1 MSLFRKKPASQADRL
16 AAFRLDSIPSRE
28 FTSELGDLLAELD
41 LDVQR
46 EKSAFIATVGG
57 RLLFLFWNDDDKV
70 LSGWTE
76 LDDTR
81 DAAELTTLLRRNL
94 DPWPLWFA
102 LDDADEDSMG
112 ARFKLPFDG
121 FDRAAALLALETAAG
136 LLGDDAVAERARAL
150 RGAAAGEM
158 EEQEANAR
166 TREALSAALQT
177 LGAERQPSATASG
190 RSRPRAAPCRRSR
203 ATPARASSSC
213 TSSTYEEGTENVPML
228 RWLLVASDWSGA
240 RLGLAELPGGDGA
253 FAACAVPALDLQPQ
267 ARRLRARAGPAARR
281 RLRRQDG
288 ARVSAE
294 MVITIAFYALLVFG
308 YFYAVG
314 KIWRGESEFDGD
326 DPPAFWPFSVELWR
340 GAGRAM
346 PVLGLGG
353 LILIGAGIVSDLV
366 GKDSPSYDLVMAIGT
381 VGLLLTILVGF
392 PIMYLNRP
400 KLFVPPIWRDDPP
413 IYPRRRAQG
422 PADQRRRDRG

>member
-16 AAFRLDSIPSRE
+16 AAFRLDSIPSRD

-81 DAAELTTLLRRNL
+81 DAAELTALLRRNL

-121 FDRAAALLALETAAG
+121 FDRAATLLALEIAAG
-136 LLGDDAVAERARAL
+136 LLGDDAVAERARGL
-150 RGAAAGEM
+150 RGGPAGEM
-158 EEQEANAR
+158 EEQNANAR
-166 TREALSAALQT
+166 TREALSTALQT
-177 LGAERQPSATASG
+177 LELSAGERDGVWEVET
-190 RSRPRAAPCRRSR
+190 SRGTVQAIPRDTGESVLFMHELI
-203 ATPARASSSC
+203 
-213 TSSTYEEGTENVPML
+213 YEEGTEDVPML

-240 RLGLAELPGGDGA
+240 RLGLADLPGGDGA

-267 ARRLRARAGPAARR
+267 AVAFAVEQVLRLA
-281 RLRRQDG
+281 
-288 ARVSAE
+288 
-294 MVITIAFYALLVFG
+294 
-308 YFYAVG
+308 
-314 KIWRGESEFDGD
+314 D
-326 DPPAFWPFSVELWR
+326 DYDVKT
-340 GAGRAM
+340 GRA
-346 PVLGLGG
+346 
-353 LILIGAGIVSDLV
+353 
-366 GKDSPSYDLVMAIGT
+366 
-381 VGLLLTILVGF
+381 
-392 PIMYLNRP
+392 
-400 KLFVPPIWRDDPP
+400 
-413 IYPRRRAQG
+413 
-422 PADQRRRDRG
+422 

>member
-28 FTSELGDLLAELD
+28 FDSELGDLLAELD

-46 EKSAFIATVGG
+46 EKGAFIATVGG

-102 LDDADEDSMG
+102 LGDADEDSLG

-121 FDRAAALLALETAAG
+121 FDRAAALLGIETAAG
-136 LLGDDAVAERARAL
+136 LLGDDAVVDRAREL
-150 RGAAAGEM
+150 RGGPAGEM

-177 LGAERQPSATASG
+177 LELTA
-190 RSRPRAAPCRRSR
+190 
-203 ATPARASSSC
+203 
-213 TSSTYEEGTENVPML
+213 TENDGVYEIETSRGTVQAIPRDTGESVLFMHELAYDGGDVDML

-240 RLGLAELPGGDGA
+240 RLGLADLPGGDGA

-267 ARRLRARAGPAARR
+267 AVAFGLEQVLRLA
-281 RLRRQDG
+281 
-288 ARVSAE
+288 
-294 MVITIAFYALLVFG
+294 
-308 YFYAVG
+308 
-314 KIWRGESEFDGD
+314 D
-326 DPPAFWPFSVELWR
+326 DYDAKT
-340 GAGRAM
+340 GRA
-346 PVLGLGG
+346 
-353 LILIGAGIVSDLV
+353 
-366 GKDSPSYDLVMAIGT
+366 
-381 VGLLLTILVGF
+381 
-392 PIMYLNRP
+392 
-400 KLFVPPIWRDDPP
+400 
-413 IYPRRRAQG
+413 
-422 PADQRRRDRG
+422 

>member
-1 MSLFRKKPASQADRL
+1 MSLFRKKPASHADRL

-28 FTSELGDLLAELD
+28 FDSELGDLLAELE

-46 EKSAFIATVGG
+46 EKGAFIATVGE

-81 DAAELTTLLRRNL
+81 DAAELTALLRRNL

-102 LDDADEDSMG
+102 LGDADQDSLG

-121 FDRAAALLALETAAG
+121 FDRAAALLGIETAAG
-136 LLGDDAVAERARAL
+136 LLGDDAVVDRARSL
-150 RGAAAGEM
+150 RGAPAGEM

-177 LGAERQPSATASG
+177 LELSVTEDDGVYAIETSRGAVQAI
-190 RSRPRAAPCRRSR
+190 PRDTGESVLFMHELA
-203 ATPARASSSC
+203 
-213 TSSTYEEGTENVPML
+213 YDGGDVDML

-267 ARRLRARAGPAARR
+267 AVAFGIEQVLRLA
-281 RLRRQDG
+281 
-288 ARVSAE
+288 
-294 MVITIAFYALLVFG
+294 
-308 YFYAVG
+308 
-314 KIWRGESEFDGD
+314 D
-326 DPPAFWPFSVELWR
+326 DYDVKT
-340 GAGRAM
+340 GRA
-346 PVLGLGG
+346 
-353 LILIGAGIVSDLV
+353 
-366 GKDSPSYDLVMAIGT
+366 
-381 VGLLLTILVGF
+381 
-392 PIMYLNRP
+392 
-400 KLFVPPIWRDDPP
+400 
-413 IYPRRRAQG
+413 
-422 PADQRRRDRG
+422 